1 MKTANEI
8 RQKIDEYMEKIN
20 GMGEGQGMMT
30 DIEKENYCCIVDA
43 LLWVIDDNSGK
54 PI

>member
-8 RQKIDEYMEKIN
+8 RQKIDKYMEKIN
-20 GMGEGQGMMT
+20 NMREGQGMLT
-30 DIEKENYCCIVDA
+30 DIEKENYCYIVDA
-43 LLWVIDDNSGK
+43 LLWVIEDNSGR